1 MKDKKLFNPELI
13 KIGEFSYEYGYNVMK
28 KIIQSNNIPTAIFAG
43 SDAIAIGA
51 YKAIIENKFSIGK
64 DISIVGFDDIEMV
77 QFMVPAMTTV
87 KVYTEFMGEAAVD
100 LLIERFI
107 KERSFNKKV
116 VIPTKLMIRDS
127 CGKT

>member
-1 MKDKKLFNPELI
+1 MCKSLILSGYIKLQV
-13 KIGEFSYEYGYNVMK
+13 Y
-28 KIIQSNNIPTAIFAG
+28 T
-43 SDAIAIGA
+43 
-51 YKAIIENKFSIGK
+51 YKAIIENKFSIGR

-77 QFMVPAMTTV
+77 RFMVPAMTTV

-100 LLIERFI
+100 LLLERFI

-127 CGKT
+127 CGKI